1 MRLSLRSSLCLL
13 LTVSSCAAISIP
25 TPSPSIR
32 TISSHPPTNLS
43 TLPNLPDDN
52 FHVIA
57 SWYHPALSETACIM
71 VCITAMRELALLYFE
86 DDDIPQKA
94 WTHPQFP
101 GVELT
106 VGPAS
111 ESEKLTVR
119 FAMWMIA
126 AVTRFMMAE
135 DRFQSA
141 HFTGFYRGERVGVV
155 TFFRAASDVGGQ
167 NSSISQQPQASAIV
181 AGGNIL
187 NGVGFNFDGM
197 NSGAA
202 RNANDQM
209 RAEVNYLGTSINRR
223 DMLMMIIWLLLW
235 LAPRNREPLGVW
247 RMAQPLLTC
256 EVITLWNRVKQDQ
269 YLMTGG
275 DLISFLAYLPEQLLR
290 DNRFEVMDILI
301 KEADV
306 VVARGSFRVKP
317 LTGLLG
323 LPPARNVTFS

>member
-1 MRLSLRSSLCLL
+1 M
-13 LTVSSCAAISIP
+13 
-25 TPSPSIR
+25 
-32 TISSHPPTNLS
+32 
-43 TLPNLPDDN
+43 
-52 FHVIA
+52 
-57 SWYHPALSETACIM
+57 
-71 VCITAMRELALLYFE
+71 
-86 DDDIPQKA
+86 
-94 WTHPQFP
+94 
-101 GVELT
+101 
-106 VGPAS
+106 GPAS
-111 ESEKLTVR
+111 QSEKLTVR

-141 HFTGFYRGERVGVV
+141 HFTGFYCGERVGVV
-155 TFFRAASDVGGQ
+155 TFFGAASDAGGQ
-167 NSSISQQPQASAIV
+167 NSSVSQEPQASAIV
-181 AGGNIL
+181 AGGSIL

-197 NSGAA
+197 ISGAA
-202 RNANDQM
+202 RNANDQL
-209 RAEVNYLGTSINRR
+209 RAEVQYLGTSINRR

-275 DLISFLAYLPEQLLR
+275 DLISCLAYLPEQLLR

-301 KEADV
+301 KEGEV

-323 LPPARNVTFS
+323 LPPATNVTFS

>member
-1 MRLSLRSSLCLL
+1 
-13 LTVSSCAAISIP
+13 
-25 TPSPSIR
+25 
-32 TISSHPPTNLS
+32 
-43 TLPNLPDDN
+43 
-52 FHVIA
+52 
-57 SWYHPALSETACIM
+57 M
-71 VCITAMRELALLYFE
+71 VCITAMRSLALLYFE

-94 WTHPQFP
+94 WTHPKFP

-111 ESEKLTVR
+111 QSEKLTVR

-155 TFFRAASDVGGQ
+155 TFFGAASDAGGQ
-167 NSSISQQPQASAIV
+167 NSSVSQEPQASALV

-187 NGVGFNFDGM
+187 NGVGFSFDGM

-202 RNANDQM
+202 RNANDQL
-209 RAEVNYLGTSINRR
+209 RAEVQYLGTSINRR
-223 DMLMMIIWLLLW
+223 DMLMMIIWLFLW
-235 LAPRNREPLGVW
+235 LAPHNREPLGVW

-275 DLISFLAYLPEQLLR
+275 DLISFLAYLPQQLLR

-301 KEADV
+301 KEGDV
-306 VVARGSFRVKP
+306 MVARGSFRVKP

-323 LPPARNVTFS
+323 LPPATNVTFF

>member
-1 MRLSLRSSLCLL
+1 
-13 LTVSSCAAISIP
+13 
-25 TPSPSIR
+25 
-32 TISSHPPTNLS
+32 
-43 TLPNLPDDN
+43 
-52 FHVIA
+52 
-57 SWYHPALSETACIM
+57 M
-71 VCITAMRELALLYFE
+71 VCITAMRGLALLYFE

-101 GVELT
+101 GMELT

-111 ESEKLTVR
+111 QSEKLTVR

-155 TFFRAASDVGGQ
+155 TLFGAASDAGGQ
-167 NSSISQQPQASAIV
+167 NSSVSQEPQASAIV
-181 AGGNIL
+181 AGGSIL

-197 NSGAA
+197 ISGAA
-202 RNANDQM
+202 RNANDQL
-209 RAEVNYLGTSINRR
+209 RAEVQYLGTSINRR

-275 DLISFLAYLPEQLLR
+275 DLISCLAYLPEQLLR

-301 KEADV
+301 KEGDV

-323 LPPARNVTFS
+323 LPPATNFIFS